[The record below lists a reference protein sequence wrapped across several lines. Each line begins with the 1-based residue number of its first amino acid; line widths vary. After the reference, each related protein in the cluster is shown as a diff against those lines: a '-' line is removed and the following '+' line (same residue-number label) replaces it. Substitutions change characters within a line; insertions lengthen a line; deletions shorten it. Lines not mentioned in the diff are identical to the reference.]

1 MDIMNLKI
9 LIILNSSKLNSIK
22 YKLFTVFV
30 FLSILIINVHAQHT
44 ISLDDAL
51 KMALENNYAIKI
63 AKNDAATSKNNNR
76 MGAAG
81 MLPSVFGSAGQDNQ
95 IQDTKQ
101 KFLSGSENNKD
112 GAKSSNLNAG
122 VELGWTIFDGMK
134 MFATRNRLKEL
145 QDIGELKM
153 RSQIELTFSKVIKAY
168 MDVVL
173 AKQQLAL
180 YTETLLRS
188 QKRYEFAEEKFKAGK
203 SPKTELLQ
211 AQVDLNTDRSSKIR
225 QETILKN
232 SKALLNQLLAIE
244 VNTEFDVNEI
254 IQLKTEIKLEDI
266 QQKAVSQNV
275 GLQIV
280 KKNQNISLLNIK
292 EVQAERMPSLQIKSG
307 YNFSRSQ
314 SEAGFL
320 QSSQSLGFHYG
331 AGLSINLFNGYDVNR
346 RLINNRLAF
355 RSSEWI
361 YKDSLGK
368 VQSAVAQT
376 WNNYQGSLQLLTFE
390 KQNIQVAEENYSI
403 AEEQYKLGVITSIE
417 LRSAQIN
424 LINSKTR
431 LLSVQN
437 EAKMSET
444 ELLRLSGELL
454 K

>member
-1 MDIMNLKI
+1 MFSNAK
-9 LIILNSSKLNSIK
+9 
-22 YKLFTVFV
+22 
-30 FLSILIINVHAQHT
+30 AQQI

-51 KMALENNYAIKI
+51 KLALENNYSIQV
-63 AKNDAATSKNNNR
+63 AKNDAALTKNNNR
-76 MGAAG
+76 LGAAG
-81 MLPSVFGSAGQDNQ
+81 MLPNVFGAVGQDNQ
-95 IQDTKQ
+95 VQDTKQ

-112 GAKSSNLNAG
+112 GAKSSNINAG

-134 MFATRNRLKEL
+134 MFATKNRLKEL
-145 QDIGELKM
+145 QDIGELRM

-180 YTETLLRS
+180 FTETVLRS
-188 QKRYEFAEEKFKAGK
+188 QKRYEFADEKLKAGK

-211 AQVDLNTDRSSKIR
+211 AQVDLNTDKSSKIR
-225 QETILKN
+225 QETTLKN
-232 SKALLNQLLAIE
+232 SKAVLNQLLARE
-244 VNTEFDVNEI
+244 VNTEFDVSET
-254 IQLKTEIKLEDI
+254 IQLKSEIKLEYI
-266 QQKAVSQNV
+266 QQKAVSQNA
-275 GLQIV
+275 GLQIA
-280 KKNQNISLLNIK
+280 KKNQNVNLLTIK
-292 EVQAERMPSLQIKSG
+292 EVQAERMPSIQLKSG

-331 AGLSINLFNGYDVNR
+331 AGISVNLFNGYDVNR
-346 RLINNRLAF
+346 RLINNRLVF
-355 RSSEWI
+355 RSSEWM
-361 YKDSLGK
+361 YKDSLSK
-368 VQSAVAQT
+368 VQSAVAQA
-376 WNNYQGSLQLLTFE
+376 WNNYQGSLQLLSFE

-403 AEEQYKLGVITSIE
+403 AEEQYKVGVITSIE
-417 LRSAQIN
+417 LRNAQIN

>member
-1 MDIMNLKI
+1 
-9 LIILNSSKLNSIK
+9 
-22 YKLFTVFV
+22 
-30 FLSILIINVHAQHT
+30 
-44 ISLDDAL
+44 
-51 KMALENNYAIKI
+51 
-63 AKNDAATSKNNNR
+63 
-76 MGAAG
+76 
-81 MLPSVFGSAGQDNQ
+81 
-95 IQDTKQ
+95 
-101 KFLSGSENNKD
+101 
-112 GAKSSNLNAG
+112 
-122 VELGWTIFDGMK
+122 
-134 MFATRNRLKEL
+134 
-145 QDIGELKM
+145 
-153 RSQIELTFSKVIKAY
+153 
-168 MDVVL
+168 L

-211 AQVDLNTDRSSKIR
+211 AQVDLNTDKSGKIR
-225 QETILKN
+225 QQITCKN
-232 SKALLNQLLAIE
+232 SKALLNQLLARE
-244 VNTEFDVNEI
+244 VNTEFDVNEN

-266 QQKAVSQNV
+266 QDKAISQNV
-275 GLQIV
+275 GLQIA
-280 KKNQNISLLNIK
+280 KKNQNISILNIK
-292 EVQAERMPSLQIKSG
+292 EVQAERMPSIQLKSG

-355 RSSEWI
+355 RSSEWM

-368 VQSAVAQT
+368 VQSAVAQA
-376 WNNYQGSLQLLTFE
+376 WNNYQGSLQLLSFE

-403 AEEQYKLGVITSIE
+403 AEEQYKVGVITSIE
-417 LRSAQIN
+417 LRNAQIN

>member
-1 MDIMNLKI
+1 MFSNAK
-9 LIILNSSKLNSIK
+9 
-22 YKLFTVFV
+22 
-30 FLSILIINVHAQHT
+30 AQQI

-51 KMALENNYAIKI
+51 KLALENNYSIQVAR
-63 AKNDAATSKNNNR
+63 NDAALTKNNNR
-76 MGAAG
+76 LGAAG
-81 MLPSVFGSAGQDNQ
+81 MLPNVFGAVGQDNQ
-95 IQDTKQ
+95 VQDTKQ

-112 GAKSSNLNAG
+112 GAKSSNINAG

-134 MFATRNRLKEL
+134 MFATKNRLKEL
-145 QDIGELKM
+145 QDIGELRM

-180 YTETLLRS
+180 FTETVLRS
-188 QKRYEFAEEKFKAGK
+188 QKRYEFADEKLKAGK

-211 AQVDLNTDRSSKIR
+211 AQVDLNTDKSSKIR
-225 QETILKN
+225 QETTLKN
-232 SKALLNQLLAIE
+232 SKAVLNQLLARE
-244 VNTEFDVNEI
+244 VNTEFDVSET
-254 IQLKTEIKLEDI
+254 IQLKSEIKLEYI
-266 QQKAVSQNV
+266 QQKAVSQNA
-275 GLQIV
+275 GLQIA
-280 KKNQNISLLNIK
+280 KKNQNVNLLTIK
-292 EVQAERMPSLQIKSG
+292 EVQAERMPSIQLKSG

-331 AGLSINLFNGYDVNR
+331 AGISVNLFNGYDVNR
-346 RLINNRLAF
+346 RLINNRLVF
-355 RSSEWI
+355 RSSEWM
-361 YKDSLGK
+361 YKDSLSK
-368 VQSAVAQT
+368 VQSAVAQA
-376 WNNYQGSLQLLTFE
+376 WNNYQGSLQLLSFE

-403 AEEQYKLGVITSIE
+403 AEEQYKVGVITSIE
-417 LRSAQIN
+417 LRNAQIN

-437 EAKMSET
+437 EAKMNET